1 MRIKKVDHVV
11 ITTEHL
17 EESIKFYK
25 MLGFEAVNAMGHWE
39 MKLGDFKVN
48 LHVKGVALEPEVKH
62 VQPGSLELC
71 FELDGDLH
79 KLKSYL
85 EGQGLEVAEPRI
97 MARTGA
103 KGPAMSFYL
112 RDPDGNSASGSGMAQ
127 SCTRCDCS
135 RGSAGINAQS
145 TAAGAFDFQA
155 VD

>member
-112 RDPDGNSASGSGMAQ
+112 RDPDGNLVEL
-127 SCTRCDCS
+127 CS
-135 RGSAGINAQS
+135 YGKID
-145 TAAGAFDFQA
+145 T
-155 VD
+155 

>member
-71 FELDGDLH
+71 FELDG
-79 KLKSYL
+79 

-112 RDPDGNSASGSGMAQ
+112 RDPDGNLVEL
-127 SCTRCDCS
+127 CS
-135 RGSAGINAQS
+135 YGKSD
-145 TAAGAFDFQA
+145 T
-155 VD
+155 